1 MESLGLEVSPYGVAQ
16 LYRGLMRGYV
26 IDDMDRAIIP
36 KITGLGMRV
45 IATKTV
51 MDSEESKVKLAENTL
66 KFAEIIS

>member
-1 MESLGLEVSPYGVAQ
+1 
-16 LYRGLMRGYV
+16 MRGYV